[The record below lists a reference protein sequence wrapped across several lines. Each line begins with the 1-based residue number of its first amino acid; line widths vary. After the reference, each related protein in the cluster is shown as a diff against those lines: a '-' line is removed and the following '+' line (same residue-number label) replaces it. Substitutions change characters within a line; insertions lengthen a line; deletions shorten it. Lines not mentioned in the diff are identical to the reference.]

1 MGFMDIFVIAYSL
14 LFYGI
19 GRWVK
24 SSPSVMAGYYTIPK
38 EHRERVAR
46 QTADCFYRVFRVMAV
61 LMVVAHGVMRLAGVD
76 KVLSGCLST
85 LVISVVGTVGTALWV
100 QRYNH

>member
-1 MGFMDIFVIAYSL
+1 
-14 LFYGI
+14 
-19 GRWVK
+19 
-24 SSPSVMAGYYTIPK
+24 
-38 EHRERVAR
+38 
-46 QTADCFYRVFRVMAV
+46 MAV

>member
-1 MGFMDIFVIAYSL
+1 MDIFVIAYSL

-46 QTADCFYRVFRVMAV
+46 QTADCFYRVFRVFRVMAV

>member
-1 MGFMDIFVIAYSL
+1 MSFMDIFVIAYSL

-24 SSPSVMAGYYTIPK
+24 SNPSVMAGYYSIPK
-38 EHRERVAR
+38 ERRERVAR

-85 LVISVVGTVGTALWV
+85 LVISVIGTVETALWV
-100 QRYNH
+100 QRYDK